1 VLDLTKDTI
10 ARNLVRT
17 AGYMLVTMVFQ
28 TLYILVDLYFVG
40 RLGKE
45 AVAGVAVA
53 GNLQFVVLA
62 ATQVLGVGTTTIVA
76 QAVGR
81 KDHERARLAF
91 NQSQTLSM
99 LVGLVFVTVAM
110 LLRTGYATMQ
120 AADRGSAQA
129 AADYLLWF
137 LPAMALQ
144 FGIVAMASALRGAG
158 NFRPGMVVQTATVII
173 NIVLAPV
180 LIFGW
185 GTGRPFGVAGAAMA
199 TLIAVLVGVVW
210 LALLFV
216 PRTAY
221 LRFEPAMLAPRLG
234 MWAALLKIGLP
245 AGAEFAL
252 TAVNLFVV
260 YSITR
265 PFGAEAQAGY
275 GIGMRVLQA
284 SFMPVVALAFAAAP
298 IAGQNFGAGLGDR
311 VRAVFRL
318 AAGMA
323 AATMAVTAVV
333 SFAAAAPLIGI
344 FSSDPT
350 VIGVG
355 RDYLRIV
362 AVSFVPSGIVFVAS
376 SMFQA
381 LGNTLPALVASLSRL
396 LVFAIPAFLLSKV
409 EDFHLHWIWYLSVAA
424 VALQLATVL
433 WLLQREFRIKLDRP
447 RTTPPIEPLPAASID
462 AL

>member
-1 VLDLTKDTI
+1 MQDLTKDTI
-10 ARNLVRT
+10 ARNLLRT
-17 AGYMLVTMVFQ
+17 AGYMLVTMLFQ

-62 ATQVLGVGTTTIVA
+62 ATQVLGVGTTTVVA

-91 NQSQTLSM
+91 NQSQTLSL
-99 LVGLVFVTVAM
+99 LVGLVFVVVAM
-110 LLRTGYATMQ
+110 ALRVPYATMQ
-120 AADRGSAQA
+120 AADDGTAQA

-144 FGIVAMASALRGAG
+144 FAIVAMAAALRGTG

-185 GTGRPFGVAGAAMA
+185 GTGRPFGVGGAALA
-199 TLIAVLVGVVW
+199 TFIAVLVGVVW
-210 LALLFV
+210 LAILFV

-221 LRFEPAMLAPRLG
+221 LRFEPALLAPRIH

-298 IAGQNFGAGLGDR
+298 IAGQNYGAGLGER

-323 AATMAVTAVV
+323 AGAMAAAAAVCFV
-333 SFAAAAPLIGI
+333 AAAPLIGI

-350 VIGVG
+350 VIAVG

-362 AVSFVPSGIVFVAS
+362 AVSFIASGVVFVAS

-381 LGNTLPALVASLSRL
+381 LGNTMPALMASMSRL
-396 LVFAIPAFLLSKV
+396 LVFAIPAFALSKV
-409 EDFHLHWIWYLSVAA
+409 EGFHLHWIWYLSVAA
-424 VALQLATVL
+424 IALQLAALL
-433 WLLQREFRIKLDRP
+433 WLLEREFRLKLDRP
-447 RTTPPIEPLPAASID
+447 RQPAPGEPLAAAPLD
-462 AL
+462 VL

>member
-1 VLDLTKDTI
+1 VQDLTQDTI
-10 ARNLVRT
+10 ARNLLRT
-17 AGYMLVTMVFQ
+17 AGFMLVTMVFQ

-62 ATQVLGVGTTTIVA
+62 ATQVLGVGTTTLVA
-76 QAVGR
+76 HAVGR
-81 KDHERARLAF
+81 KDHDRALLAF

-99 LVGLVFVTVAM
+99 LVGLAFVTVSMA
-110 LLRTGYATMQ
+110 LRTRYATLQ
-120 AADRGSAQA
+120 SADPATAQA
-129 AADYLLWF
+129 AADYLFWF
-137 LPAMALQ
+137 LPALALQ

-185 GTGRPFGVAGAAMA
+185 GTGRPLGVAGAALA
-199 TLIAVLVGVVW
+199 TFIAVLVGVTW
-210 LALLFV
+210 LAVLFV

-221 LRFEPAMLAPRLG
+221 LRFEPARLAPQLG
-234 MWAALLKIGLP
+234 MWSALLKVGLP

-260 YSITR
+260 YAITR

-284 SFMPVVALAFAAAP
+284 SFMPVVALAFAASP
-298 IAGQNFGAGLGDR
+298 IAGQNFGAGLGER

-318 AAGMA
+318 AAAMA
-323 AATMAVTAVV
+323 AGLMAVTALIA
-333 SFAAAAPLIGI
+333 FFGAAPLIGI
-344 FSSDPT
+344 FSPDPR
-350 VIGVG
+350 VIEVG

-381 LGNTLPALVASLSRL
+381 MGNTMPALLASLSRL
-396 LVFAIPAFLLSKV
+396 LVFAMPAFLLSKV
-409 EDFHLHWIWYLSVAA
+409 EGFHLHWIWYLSVAA
-424 VALQLATVL
+424 ILLQLAAIL
-433 WLLQREFRIKLDRP
+433 WLLEREFRTRLDRTGAP
-447 RTTPPIEPLPAASID
+447 GAAAPVVVAPID
-462 AL
+462 VG